1 MLSINY
7 KNVLGFLKEHE
18 LEYFAEKAKYANELL
33 ENKKGAGNDF
43 LGWVNLPTEALKMVK
58 EIDELAKEIR
68 ENAEVLVSVGI
79 GGSYLGARA
88 VIESFLN
95 PFVSAKKGNTQVIY
109 AGHNMNGEYFKNLLD
124 YLEGKDFYIKVI
136 SKSGTTTEPAIE
148 FRVLK
153 E

>member
-109 AGHNMNGEYFKNLLD
+109 AGHNMNGEYFKN
-124 YLEGKDFYIKVI
+124 
-136 SKSGTTTEPAIE
+136 
-148 FRVLK
+148 
-153 E
+153 